1 MGEPAVLATGTTANS
16 AIPTSAF
23 GLGLLG
29 LVFTFAFALA
39 AGPTASAA
47 AAGPTRT
54 AAAAATPACTAVAA
68 ATAASAASRLTGS
81 RRGRSTLPGQ
91 WLALVLVGLHPLVP
105 LLHLLLGERVVAK
118 ATVLRRLAAMAETV
132 CKALLSLSRCSCT
145 GRA

>member
-1 MGEPAVLATGTTANS
+1 MDEPAALATGAAASS
-16 AIPTSAF
+16 AIPISAF
-23 GLGLLG
+23 SLGLLG

-47 AAGPTRT
+47 AAGPTST

-105 LLHLLLGERVVAK
+105 LLHLLLGERVMAE
-118 ATVLRRLAAMAETV
+118 ATVLCRFAAETKTV
-132 CKALLSLSRCSCT
+132 CKACLSFGWCGCT
-145 GRA
+145 G